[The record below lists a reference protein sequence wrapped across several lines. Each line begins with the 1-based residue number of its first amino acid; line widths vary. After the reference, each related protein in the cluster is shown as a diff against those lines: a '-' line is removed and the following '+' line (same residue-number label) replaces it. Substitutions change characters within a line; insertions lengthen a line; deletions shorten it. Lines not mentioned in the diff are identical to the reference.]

1 MTRPPR
7 PGWAARVADVTRS
20 ADQAR
25 VTYDRLARWYDLI
38 EAPFERRARVAGLRL
53 LDARQG
59 EHILEIGFGTGH
71 TLAALQRQVG
81 TTGLL
86 VGIDLALRMAQRTRR
101 RLGTPATHLTVAVL
115 QGDARHLPLHNA
127 SFDAVTLAF
136 TLDLI
141 STDDIP
147 IVLSECRRVLR
158 THGRLVIVSLD
169 LPAASNRMTRLY
181 LAAHRRWPRLA
192 DCRPLP
198 IRDVLTSGGYTPVRG
213 WTSTIAGIPVCAI
226 TATR

>member
-38 EAPFERRARVAGLRL
+38 EAPFGRRARAAGLRL

-86 VGIDLALRMAQRTRR
+86 VGID
-101 RLGTPATHLTVAVL
+101 
-115 QGDARHLPLHNA
+115 
-127 SFDAVTLAF
+127 
-136 TLDLI
+136 
-141 STDDIP
+141 
-147 IVLSECRRVLR
+147 RVLR

-198 IRDVLTSGGYTPVRG
+198 IRDVLTSGGYTPVRS

>member
-1 MTRPPR
+1 MPR

-25 VTYDRLARWYDLI
+25 VTYDR
-38 EAPFERRARVAGLRL
+38 RARAAGLRL

-147 IVLSECRRVLR
+147 IVLSE
-158 THGRLVIVSLD
+158 
-169 LPAASNRMTRLY
+169 
-181 LAAHRRWPRLA
+181 
-192 DCRPLP
+192 
-198 IRDVLTSGGYTPVRG
+198 
-213 WTSTIAGIPVCAI
+213 
-226 TATR
+226 

>member
-1 MTRPPR
+1 
-7 PGWAARVADVTRS
+7 
-20 ADQAR
+20 
-25 VTYDRLARWYDLI
+25 
-38 EAPFERRARVAGLRL
+38 
-53 LDARQG
+53 
-59 EHILEIGFGTGH
+59 
-71 TLAALQRQVG
+71 
-81 TTGLL
+81 
-86 VGIDLALRMAQRTRR
+86 
-101 RLGTPATHLTVAVL
+101 VL
-115 QGDARHLPLHNA
+115 QGDARHLPLHDA

>member
-38 EAPFERRARVAGLRL
+38 EAPFERRARAAGLRL
-53 LDARQG
+53 LDARQS

-141 STDDIP
+141 STDAGP
-147 IVLSECRRVLR
+147 ALPTAARCRSATCSPAAG
-158 THGRLVIVSLD
+158 THQYGVGHRPSPASPSARSRLPADRPD
-169 LPAASNRMTRLY
+169 LP
-181 LAAHRRWPRLA
+181 P
-192 DCRPLP
+192 P
-198 IRDVLTSGGYTPVRG
+198 GRG
-213 WTSTIAGIPVCAI
+213 RGAG
-226 TATR
+226 